1 MTQTKE
7 QEKAPENQLSDLEI
21 INVHE
26 KDFRLMTIKMIQ
38 DLRNKLETK
47 IDKLKETLNK
57 EIEDINIKQA
67 EMKIRE
73 IENSLGGTNSRIQEA
88 KNE

>member
-1 MTQTKE
+1 
-7 QEKAPENQLSDLEI
+7 
-21 INVHE
+21 
-26 KDFRLMTIKMIQ
+26 MIQ

-73 IENSLGGTNSRIQEA
+73 IENSLGGTNSRTQEA